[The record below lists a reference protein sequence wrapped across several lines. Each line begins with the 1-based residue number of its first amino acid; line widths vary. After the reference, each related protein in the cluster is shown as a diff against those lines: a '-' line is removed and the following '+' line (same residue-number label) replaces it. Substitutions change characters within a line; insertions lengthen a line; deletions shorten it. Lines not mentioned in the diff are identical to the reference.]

1 LKQPAVSAE
10 GATLLAAQGTNS
22 VALLDSGGAHVHSLA
37 LPGGPSGVAVLPSGL
52 IVASTQSDGKLHFLR
67 VRRA

>member
-1 LKQPAVSAE
+1 VSTE
-10 GATLLAAQGTNS
+10 GAALIAAWGS
-22 VALLDSGGAHVHSLA
+22 DVVALLDSGGAHVRSLA
-37 LPGGPSGVAVLPSGL
+37 LPNNPVGVAILPSGL

>member
-1 LKQPAVSAE
+1 
-10 GATLLAAQGTNS
+10 

-37 LPGGPSGVAVLPSGL
+37 LPNAPLGVAILPSGL

-67 VRRA
+67 MRRA